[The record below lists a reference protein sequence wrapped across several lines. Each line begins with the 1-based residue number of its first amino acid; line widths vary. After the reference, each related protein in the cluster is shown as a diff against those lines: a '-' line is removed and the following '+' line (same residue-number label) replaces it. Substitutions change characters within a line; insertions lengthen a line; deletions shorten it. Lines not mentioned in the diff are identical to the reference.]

1 MTHIM
6 SLNSRISCLMR
17 ISVFVFDKYWQAVF
31 DLVDINISPTFK
43 KLLQAK
49 TISAEKNKSDY
60 Q

>member
-1 MTHIM
+1 
-6 SLNSRISCLMR
+6 MR

-43 KLLQAK
+43 KLLQSK

-60 Q
+60 QLYNVKE